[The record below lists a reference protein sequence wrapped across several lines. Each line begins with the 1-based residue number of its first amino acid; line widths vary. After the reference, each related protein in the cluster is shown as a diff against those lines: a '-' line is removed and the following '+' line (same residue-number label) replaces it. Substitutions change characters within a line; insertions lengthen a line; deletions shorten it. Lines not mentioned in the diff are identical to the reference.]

1 MIETYGDV
9 KIVFQSNG
17 GRLYGKIVGKTINT
31 DNGPR
36 KETQEHLGRVVDKE
50 HLIFWN
56 RKRGIFMY
64 DPFKAAFL
72 PAPESFSSELKDDGR
87 KKKKQLLDFGDTYF
101 VSELLKKIHYDE
113 VIDAIPYNNK
123 DTIYSMIC
131 YYTLN
136 SSANCHAQTWYEGNL
151 CQVLYPDANL
161 TSQRISDFLKAIGG
175 YEVRDAFFKAHIQW
189 LNKYV
194 SKDKASILDSTGI
207 PNSIHFRFQATS
219 NHNGKI
225 SQEARLIVP
234 IQRDSGFPILFRVV
248 EGNIVDVSTL
258 VKTANEMSLRGFSTD
273 LFEFDSGY
281 CSHKNIKELLEKEVE
296 FVTRMGEDWAEY
308 KALKAKYAPTL
319 QSEYALVEY
328 RGRYV
333 YVKQVPITL
342 DGKEVYAY
350 LCYDVDRAGDE
361 CHKAMKR
368 SKKKARESAK
378 KKPTPKEMHEI
389 FQNAGLFILL
399 SSLPYKSED
408 IIEVYY
414 IRQAIEQF
422 FDLMKG
428 LAKLAP
434 LRIHSEEA
442 MYGHL
447 LMSFISS
454 VISTHIQNETD
465 EYIDREARMFLA
477 LRNQKCIVFQ
487 NKITTYESQSDANYY
502 YKKFSIGNPDYF
514 DRTDNGWEPKY
525 GLIPMEKDEDDEE

>member
-1 MIETYGDV
+1 MADECLHEFLY
-9 KIVFQSNG
+9 
-17 GRLYGKIVGKTINT
+17 RLTKN
-31 DNGPR
+31 
-36 KETQEHLGRVVDKE
+36 
-50 HLIFWN
+50 
-56 RKRGIFMY
+56 
-64 DPFKAAFL
+64 
-72 PAPESFSSELKDDGR
+72 SEG
-87 KKKKQLLDFGDTYF
+87 
-101 VSELLKKIHYDE
+101 H
-113 VIDAIPYNNK
+113 
-123 DTIYSMIC
+123 
-131 YYTLN
+131 
-136 SSANCHAQTWYEGNL
+136 H
-151 CQVLYPDANL
+151 
-161 TSQRISDFLKAIGG
+161 
-175 YEVRDAFFKAHIQW
+175 
-189 LNKYV
+189 
-194 SKDKASILDSTGI
+194 
-207 PNSIHFRFQATS
+207 
-219 NHNGKI
+219 
-225 SQEARLIVP
+225 
-234 IQRDSGFPILFRVV
+234 
-248 EGNIVDVSTL
+248 
-258 VKTANEMSLRGFSTD
+258 

-308 KALKAKYAPTL
+308 KALKAKHASTL
-319 QSEYALVEY
+319 QSEYTIVEY
-328 RGRYV
+328 KGRYV

-389 FQNAGLFILL
+389 FQNAGFFILL

-434 LRIHSEEA
+434 LRIHGEEA

-465 EYIDREARMFLA
+465 EANERHDGCNYREHT
-477 LRNQKCIVFQ
+477 
-487 NKITTYESQSDANYY
+487 NKEF
-502 YKKFSIGNPDYF
+502 K
-514 DRTDNGWEPKY
+514 
-525 GLIPMEKDEDDEE
+525 